1 MAKEKNVNIALI
13 LVIITTISGLVIL
26 YEKISNVIRRS
37 QKKPLIKSEGI
48 VSEYS
53 HAFFPILLVVLI
65 VRSFIFEPFRI
76 PSGSMIPTLQVG
88 DFIIVKKYPYGL
100 RIPVLE
106 TKFIEIGKP
115 KRGDVAV
122 FRLPSDPKINYI
134 KRVIGLPGD
143 RIVYRN
149 HHLLINDQSI
159 PLTKINNL
167 SRYTEVI
174 DDHEYSI
181 QILYPRNVM
190 GDGIYIIPEDSYFMM
205 GDNRDNSKD
214 SRFIESIP
222 ESYLVG
228 EAVRIW
234 MHMDGLE
241 IPDWSR
247 IGIKIK

>member
-1 MAKEKNVNIALI
+1 MI
-13 LVIITTISGLVIL
+13 LVILTTIGGLVIL
-26 YEKISNVIRRS
+26 YEKITNVIRKS
-37 QKKPLIKSEGI
+37 QKKSLIKSEGT

-53 HAFFPILLVVLI
+53 HAFFPLLLVVLI
-65 VRSFIFEPFRI
+65 IRSFIFEPFRI

-88 DFIIVKKYPYGL
+88 DFIIVIKYPYGL
-100 RIPVLE
+100 RFPVLE
-106 TKFIEIGKP
+106 KKFIEIGEP

-122 FRLPSDPKINYI
+122 FRLPSDPKTHYI

-149 HHLLINDQSI
+149 HRLLINDQSI
-159 PLTKINNL
+159 PLTKTDNL
-167 SRYTEVI
+167 SRYSEVI
-174 DDHEYSI
+174 DDHKYSI

-190 GDGIYIIPEDSYFMM
+190 GDGIYIVPENSYFMM

-228 EAVRIW
+228 KAVRIW

-241 IPDWSR
+241 TPDWSR
-247 IGIKIK
+247 IGIEIK

>member
-1 MAKEKNVNIALI
+1 MNIALI
-13 LVIITTISGLVIL
+13 LVILTTIGGLVIL
-26 YEKISNVIRRS
+26 YEKITNVIRKS
-37 QKKPLIKSEGI
+37 QKKSLIKSEGT

-53 HAFFPILLVVLI
+53 HAFFPLLLVVLI
-65 VRSFIFEPFRI
+65 IRSFIFEPFRI

-88 DFIIVKKYPYGL
+88 DFIIVIKYPYGL
-100 RIPVLE
+100 RFPVLE
-106 TKFIEIGKP
+106 KKFIEIGEP

-122 FRLPSDPKINYI
+122 FRLPSDPKTHYI

-143 RIVYRN
+143 RIIYRN
-149 HHLLINDQSI
+149 HRLLINDQSI
-159 PLTKINNL
+159 PLTKTDNL
-167 SRYTEVI
+167 SRYSEVI
-174 DDHEYSI
+174 DDHKYSI

-190 GDGIYIIPEDSYFMM
+190 GDGIYIVPENSYFMM

-228 EAVRIW
+228 KAVRIW

-241 IPDWSR
+241 TPDWSR
-247 IGIKIK
+247 IGIEIK

>member
-1 MAKEKNVNIALI
+1 M
-13 LVIITTISGLVIL
+13 TIGGLVIL
-26 YEKISNVIRRS
+26 YEKITNVIRKS
-37 QKKPLIKSEGI
+37 QNKPLIKSEGI

-88 DFIIVKKYPYGL
+88 DFIIVKKYSYGL

-106 TKFIEIGKP
+106 KKFIEIGKP
-115 KRGDVAV
+115 KSGDVAV
-122 FRLPSDPKINYI
+122 FRLPSDPKTNYI

-159 PLTKINNL
+159 PLTKTDNL
-167 SRYTEVI
+167 SRYSEVI
-174 DDHEYSI
+174 DDYEYSI

-190 GDGIYIIPEDSYFMM
+190 GDGIYIVPENSYFMM

-214 SRFIESIP
+214 SRFIGSIP

>member
-1 MAKEKNVNIALI
+1 MNIALI
-13 LVIITTISGLVIL
+13 LVILTTIGGLVIL
-26 YEKISNVIRRS
+26 YEKITNVIRKS
-37 QKKPLIKSEGI
+37 QKKPLIKSEGT

-53 HAFFPILLVVLI
+53 HAFFPVLLVVLI
-65 VRSFIFEPFRI
+65 IRSFIFEPFRI

-88 DFIIVKKYPYGL
+88 DFIIVIKYPYGL
-100 RIPVLE
+100 RFPVLE
-106 TKFIEIGKP
+106 KKFIEIGEP

-122 FRLPSDPKINYI
+122 FRLPSDPKTNYI

-143 RIVYRN
+143 RIIYRN
-149 HHLLINDQSI
+149 HRLLINDQSI
-159 PLTKINNL
+159 PLTKTDNL
-167 SRYTEVI
+167 SRYSEVI
-174 DDHEYSI
+174 DDHKYSI

-190 GDGIYIIPEDSYFMM
+190 GDGIYIVPENSYFMM

-228 EAVRIW
+228 KAVRIW

-241 IPDWSR
+241 TPDWSR
-247 IGIKIK
+247 IGIEIK